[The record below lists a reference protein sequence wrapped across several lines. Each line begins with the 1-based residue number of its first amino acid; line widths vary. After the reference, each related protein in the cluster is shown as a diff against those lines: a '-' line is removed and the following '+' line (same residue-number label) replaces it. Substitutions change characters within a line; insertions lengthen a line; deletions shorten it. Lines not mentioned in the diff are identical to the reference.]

1 MDHYAVSRKP
11 FPFSINRN
19 DVRSL
24 LDQVSDGLRSAIV
37 SGYYAPGDEIPSS
50 RELCPLLGVS
60 RIVTSAALTRL
71 VDEGYLL
78 TRKGLRPTVRD
89 RGAKLWRGQVLLVVP
104 PGIGNYRENTV
115 HAVLRDTLTAAGYLP
130 LAATVPR
137 TASGRFEDFALLE
150 TMLRQQVDLTVCLLD
165 FPAVTSWL
173 GKHGVKFALFGRLAS
188 EAPSCVGFVNNR
200 DDLALDDF
208 ISRCRATGI
217 SSVMQITSMEN
228 GPNAVPALRA
238 AGIRA
243 SNWRIP
249 PPDGGRDATG
259 LVQRTADEF
268 AARLAK
274 GRRWLPELLFF
285 RDDHLAMG
293 ALVSLLAAGIRIPQ
307 DVRVATWANKGLG
320 PPFPTPL
327 DRMEM
332 DNEAAGAVLAEC
344 VLSYLRTGAFPQN
357 VVVGP
362 KYISGETV

>member
-1 MDHYAVSRKP
+1 MKKNPYKKP
-11 FPFSINRN
+11 PFRLDRGYHGELAAQLAAALRRSIET
-19 DVRSL
+19 
-24 LDQVSDGLRSAIV
+24 
-37 SGYYAPGDEIPSS
+37 GYYAAGDILP
-50 RELCPLLGVS
+50 P
-60 RIVTSAALTRL
+60 
-71 VDEGYLL
+71 
-78 TRKGLRPTVRD
+78 VRD
-89 RGAKLWRGQVLLVVP
+89 LALLLDVSKGIAEQALAIIREEGLVSPRPAVGSVVCAKDRPLWKGQVLVVVP

-188 EAPSCVGFVNNR
+188 ETPSCVGFVNNR

-208 ISRCRATGI
+208 ISRCRATGV

-274 GRRWLPELLFF
+274 GRRWLPDLLFF

-293 ALVSLLAAGIRIPQ
+293 ALVSLLAAGIHIPQ
-307 DVRVATWANKGLG
+307 NVRVATWANKGLG

>member
-1 MDHYAVSRKP
+1 MKTIPFEVRRDDGRPLVRQVVDGMRQAVTC
-11 FPFSINRN
+11 
-19 DVRSL
+19 
-24 LDQVSDGLRSAIV
+24 
-37 SGYYAPGDEIPSS
+37 GYYAPGDPLPSYS
-50 RELCPLLGVS
+50 ALAQTLGVS
-60 RIVTSAALTRL
+60 PIVTKTAFRRL
-71 VDEGYLL
+71 VDEGLVIA
-78 TRKGLRPTVRD
+78 RPRIGTFFRD

-188 EAPSCVGFVNNR
+188 ESPSCVGFVDNR

-208 ISRCRATGI
+208 ISRCRATGV
-217 SSVMQITSMEN
+217 SSVMQITSMKN

-259 LVQRTADEF
+259 LVQRTTDEF

-274 GRRWLPELLFF
+274 GRRWLPDLLFF
-285 RDDHLAMG
+285 RDDHLATG

-320 PPFPTPL
+320 PPFPMPL

>member
-1 MDHYAVSRKP
+1 MKTIPFEVRRDDGRPLVRQVVDGMRKAVTC
-11 FPFSINRN
+11 
-19 DVRSL
+19 
-24 LDQVSDGLRSAIV
+24 
-37 SGYYAPGDEIPSS
+37 GYYAPGDPLPSYS
-50 RELCPLLGVS
+50 DLAKSLGVS
-60 RIVTSAALTRL
+60 PIVTKTAFRRL
-71 VDEGYLL
+71 ADEGLVIA
-78 TRKGLRPTVRD
+78 RPRIGTFVRHC
-89 RGAKLWRGQVLLVVP
+89 GAKLWRGQVLLVVP